1 MSNIEDL
8 IKTQYISLDS
18 AQLRVF
24 VDDVDKFEP
33 VFNLHKYD
41 HIEYTGGSVEDIIP
55 VFVPDKEKRAKYNIP
70 SFVEDIAIS
79 SDKTFGHC
87 LIISVNSWY
96 DINLL
101 HDWISNYL
109 KQDNNE

>member
-1 MSNIEDL
+1 MNIEDV

-24 VDDVDKFEP
+24 VDDVSKFEP
-33 VFNLHKYD
+33 LFNLHKYD
-41 HIEYTGGSVEDIIP
+41 HDYKEDDEIIP

-70 SFVEDIAIS
+70 SFIEDISIS
-79 SDKTFGHC
+79 SDKTYENC
-87 LIISVNSWY
+87 LIIQVTSWY

-101 HDWISNYL
+101 HDWITNYL
-109 KQDNNE
+109 KQ

>member
-1 MSNIEDL
+1 MNTEDL

-41 HIEYTGGSVEDIIP
+41 HREYTGGAVEDIIP
-55 VFVPDKEKRAKYNIP
+55 IFVPDKEKRAKYNIP

-79 SDKTFGHC
+79 SDKTFDHC
-87 LIISVNSWY
+87 LIIQVNGWY
-96 DINLL
+96 DIVLL
-101 HDWISNYL
+101 HEWIQSYL
-109 KQDNNE
+109 KQQDNGN

>member
-1 MSNIEDL
+1 MSNIEDV

-41 HIEYTGGSVEDIIP
+41 HIEYDGGEVDDIIP
-55 VFVPDKEKRAKYNIP
+55 VFVPDKEKRAKYNVP
-70 SFVEDIAIS
+70 SFIEDISIS
-79 SDKTFGHC
+79 SDKTYENC
-87 LIISVNSWY
+87 LIIQVNSWY

-109 KQDNNE
+109 KQ